1 MSGPS
6 PGAVSSASSSVPGAT
21 PTTSTYYQC
30 ADPAAGDALVVL
42 AHGAGAGQHH
52 PFMVGVAQAV
62 AARGVDVA
70 TFDFPYV
77 HDRRKL
83 PDRQP
88 ALEACFEHVVSWAR
102 AHGEARGRGR
112 LFVGGKSMGGR
123 IATHLGA
130 RGTAGLAGIIALGYP
145 LRPPGR
151 TVRDRGAHLA
161 LVHQPLL
168 VVQGT
173 RDAFGAPADIRDAT
187 ATTPGPVTIVSI
199 EGGDHSFAV
208 RGTPARQVLDGL
220 GDTVVAWI
228 AGLVSGRFE
237 AELH

>member
-1 MSGPS
+1 MVKFLVRAMSRPA
-6 PGAVSSASSSVPGAT
+6 PGSVSSVSSPVPGAT
-21 PTTSTYYQC
+21 PTTATYYQC
-30 ADPAAGDALVVL
+30 DAPTAGNALVVL

-52 PFMVGVAQAV
+52 PFMVGVAEAI
-62 AARGVDVA
+62 AARGIDVA

-77 HDRRKL
+77 HNRRKL

-88 ALEACFEHVVSWAR
+88 TLEACFEQVVSWAR
-102 AHGEARGRGR
+102 AHGEARGRAR

-130 RGTAGLAGIIALGYP
+130 RGTAGLAGIVALGYP

-151 TVRDRGAHLA
+151 TGTDRAGHLA

-173 RDAFGAPADIRDAT
+173 RDTFGTPADIRDAT
-187 ATTPGPVTIVSI
+187 AATPGPVTIISI
-199 EGGDHSFAV
+199 EGGDHSFVV
-208 RGTPARQVLDGL
+208 RGTPARQVVDGL
-220 GDTVVAWI
+220 GDTVASWI
-228 AGLVSGRFE
+228 GVL
-237 AELH
+237 